1 MINKIEVYT
10 KSRNVYAERNF
21 LGISGENDVE
31 TLEFVLD
38 NFIEGQAYIELEKLD
53 TSGEKQRYFIKLD
66 KKDDSYVLKVKSSLL
81 DVIQDIK
88 MQLVIR
94 QGDNQVF
101 KSKEFEMQVLTA
113 INATSTIPEQYPTW
127 FEQLEQKVQ
136 EIDDKLAETTQLE
149 ELLTRSETA
158 RQEQEESRV
167 EAEKLRVEAEE
178 KREQNTAKAIN
189 DIKDLKDDYDENA
202 ETKIKEYNNNSAD
215 KISEFNKNA
224 KDSTTAFNTNVT
236 KKTATFD
243 ERVSEATKTFN
254 SNVTNKTEDF
264 NSNSNTKTQEFND
277 NSVEKLQ
284 EFNNNAKV
292 KKDEY
297 DKNAVNKLNEYNE
310 NAEDLIRKVEQ
321 LQTENNE
328 LSSNMPWNTTS
339 GKFLHITDSAKYSK
353 NKLEISG
360 DLEQENRSGKNK
372 FKIPESATGYDVTL
386 TKNEDGTF
394 NLSGTATGNA
404 NFLAFVD
411 LDKSGIKNGASYIFH
426 FTKNLQAG
434 VEFRVEMYNGT
445 NWLRAIAPNI
455 NSTTSTSTGTANTT
469 NATKVRFGIFVT
481 SGTTVNIQNLGVQLE
496 EGTTATEFEKYGAT
510 PSTKFPS
517 MPLVCTGAQKISI
530 VGQNYFNLNDK
541 KLVNSLFT
549 IDEDGWATVTV
560 NNSTGTEIKYIN
572 FYTNKSNKIKQN
584 TVYNIVLEIKNVTGA
599 GIIVP
604 VSQADD
610 NYKGQ
615 FDKQYQTLYNFSE
628 LSSKSIKII
637 KAKSIEDFSDSTTFL
652 RSFMRFDVRQ
662 SGSITFRISVIEDTN
677 VTAENFVYEP
687 YTEEINTLD
696 LGTTELCAIK
706 DINGNVVAQDRIVY
720 KDNKWQFKKN
730 VAIHTIDKTLLKQT
744 LTSTN
749 GKYRYQYF
757 PIKNN
762 VATAKDKNPG
772 VCNIFSLARD
782 GQTYNCE
789 KGFTAIP
796 GVWNF
801 YDEGETLEEFITKI
815 ENVDIVVTY
824 ITKEPIY
831 EYCTS
836 AQSEVLDKLYN
847 NFKLQKGVN
856 NIIVESEN
864 GVGVNLEL
872 EYMQDLQTKLNLLEA
887 MCVSN
892 ASQEV

>member
-1 MINKIEVYT
+1 MINKIEVYI

-53 TSGEKQRYFIKLD
+53 TEGEKQKYFIKLER
-66 KKDDSYVLKVKSSLL
+66 KDDLYALEVKSSLL
-81 DVIQDIK
+81 DVIQEIR
-88 MQLVIR
+88 MQLVIE
-94 QGDNQVF
+94 QEEKQVF
-101 KSKEFEMQVLTA
+101 KSKVFYMQVLTA

-127 FEQLEQKVQ
+127 LEQLEQKVQ

-158 RQEQEESRV
+158 RQEQEESRL

-215 KISEFNKNA
+215 KIFEFNKNA

-236 KKTATFD
+236 KKTETFD

-297 DKNAVNKLNEYNE
+297 DKNAANKLNEYNE
-310 NAEDLIRKVEQ
+310 NAEDLISKVEQ
-321 LQTENNE
+321 LQTENSE
-328 LSSNMPWNTTS
+328 LSNNMPWNATS
-339 GKFLHITDSAKYSK
+339 GKSLHITDSAKYSK

-360 DLEQENRSGKNK
+360 DMKQENRSGKNK

-404 NFLAFVD
+404 SFLAFVD

-455 NSTTSTSTGTANTT
+455 NSTTSTSTGTANAT
-469 NATKVRFGIFVT
+469 NATKVRFGIFVA

-496 EGTTATEFEKYGAT
+496 EGTTATEFEKYGAM
-510 PSTKFPS
+510 PSTEFPS
-517 MPLVCTGAQKISI
+517 MPVVCTGVQ
-530 VGQNYFNLNDK
+530 
-541 KLVNSLFT
+541 
-549 IDEDGWATVTV
+549 
-560 NNSTGTEIKYIN
+560 
-572 FYTNKSNKIKQN
+572 KIKQFGEN
-584 TVYNIVLEIKNVTGA
+584 WFNKNNISKINAVFGTSSIIANSSAKSFYIKIEPDTYTISRKVIGARFVVGTTANIPKIGETIIERKVSSGSSITLTTSKNANYLVVY
-599 GIIVP
+599 
-604 VSQADD
+604 
-610 NYKGQ
+610 Y
-615 FDKQYQTLYNFSE
+615 LYNSSE
-628 LSSKSIKII
+628 NEQEILDSIQIERGPKATKYKSYI
-637 KAKSIEDFSDSTTFL
+637 
-652 RSFMRFDVRQ
+652 
-662 SGSITFRISVIEDTN
+662 
-677 VTAENFVYEP
+677 
-687 YTEEINTLD
+687 EEINTLD
-696 LGTTELCAIK
+696 LKNTELCAIK
-706 DINGNVVAQDRIVY
+706 DTNGNVVAKDRTVY
-720 KDNKWQFKKN
+720 RNGKWQWEKKIKKFALKGTENFGKSSNTANISYYLNSTEINNIDINTIPNAQTNRDFVIQATCNYFRPVSLNTLFSNTEGFTIYVADAKRIELRLGFKLDTEITT
-730 VAIHTIDKTLLKQT
+730 VALLKERLAQ
-744 LTSTN
+744 
-749 GKYRYQYF
+749 KYAEGNPVTIYF
-757 PIKNN
+757 IL
-762 VATAKDKNPG
+762 ATPVYED
-772 VCNIFSLARD
+772 C
-782 GQTYNCE
+782 
-789 KGFTAIP
+789 TA
-796 GVWNF
+796 
-801 YDEGETLEEFITKI
+801 EQ
-815 ENVDIVVTY
+815 
-824 ITKEPIY
+824 
-831 EYCTS
+831 S
-836 AQSEVLDKLYN
+836 AILDKLYN
-847 NFKLQKGVN
+847 NFTLQKGTN
-856 NIIVESEN
+856 NIIVETDN
-864 GVGVNLEL
+864 GVGVNMQLD
-872 EYMQDLQTKLNLLEA
+872 YMQDLQTKLNLLEA

>member
-1 MINKIEVYT
+1 MINKIEVYI

-53 TSGEKQRYFIKLD
+53 TEGEKQKYFIKLD

-88 MQLVIR
+88 MQLVIE
-94 QGDNQVF
+94 QEDKQVF
-101 KSKEFEMQVLTA
+101 KSKVFYMQVLTA

-127 FEQLEQKVQ
+127 VEQLEQKVQ

-167 EAEKLRVEAEE
+167 ETEKLRVEAEE

-236 KKTATFD
+236 KKTETFD
-243 ERVSEATKTFN
+243 ERVLEATKTFN

-297 DKNAVNKLNEYNE
+297 DKNAANKLNEYNE
-310 NAEDLIRKVEQ
+310 NAEDLISKVEQ
-321 LQTENNE
+321 LQTENSE
-328 LSSNMPWNTTS
+328 LSNNMPWNTTS
-339 GKFLHITDSAKYSK
+339 GKSLHITDSAKYSK

-360 DLEQENRSGKNK
+360 DMKQENRSGKNK

-404 NFLAFVD
+404 SFLAFVD

-434 VEFRVEMYNGT
+434 VEFRAEMYNGT

-455 NSTTSTSTGTANTT
+455 NSTTSTSTGTANTA
-469 NATKVRFGIFVT
+469 NATKVRFGIFVA

-496 EGTTATEFEKYGAT
+496 EGTTATEFEKYGAM

-517 MPLVCTGAQKISI
+517 MPVVCTGVQKIRQFGENWFNKNNISKINAVFGTSSI
-530 VGQNYFNLNDK
+530 IANSSAKSFYIKIEPDTYTISRKVIGSRFVIGTTANIPKIGETIIERRTSSGSSVTLTTSKNANY
-541 KLVNSLFT
+541 LV
-549 IDEDGWATVTV
+549 
-560 NNSTGTEIKYIN
+560 
-572 FYTNKSNKIKQN
+572 
-584 TVYNIVLEIKNVTGA
+584 VY
-599 GIIVP
+599 
-604 VSQADD
+604 
-610 NYKGQ
+610 Y
-615 FDKQYQTLYNFSE
+615 LYNSSE
-628 LSSKSIKII
+628 NEQEILDSIQIVRGS
-637 KAKSIEDFSDSTTFL
+637 KAKKYKSYI
-652 RSFMRFDVRQ
+652 
-662 SGSITFRISVIEDTN
+662 
-677 VTAENFVYEP
+677 
-687 YTEEINTLD
+687 EEINTLD
-696 LGTTELCAIK
+696 LKNTELCAIK
-706 DINGNVVAQDRIVY
+706 DTNGNVVAQDRAVY
-720 KDNKWQFKKN
+720 RNGKWQWKKKIKKFALKGTEN
-730 VAIHTIDKTLLKQT
+730 FGKSSNTANISYYLNSTEINNIDINTIPNAQTNRDFVVEATCNYFRPVSLNTLFSNTEGFTIDIADAKRIELRLGFKLDTEITTVALLKELLAQ
-744 LTSTN
+744 
-749 GKYRYQYF
+749 KYAEGNPVTIYF
-757 PIKNN
+757 IL
-762 VATAKDKNPG
+762 ATPVYED
-772 VCNIFSLARD
+772 C
-782 GQTYNCE
+782 
-789 KGFTAIP
+789 TA
-796 GVWNF
+796 
-801 YDEGETLEEFITKI
+801 EQ
-815 ENVDIVVTY
+815 
-824 ITKEPIY
+824 
-831 EYCTS
+831 S
-836 AQSEVLDKLYN
+836 AILDKLYN
-847 NFKLQKGVN
+847 NFTLQKGTN
-856 NIIVESEN
+856 NIIVETDN
-864 GVGVNLEL
+864 GVGVNMQLD
-872 EYMQDLQTKLNLLEA
+872 YMQDLQTKLNLLEA

>member
-1 MINKIEVYT
+1 MINKIEVYI

-53 TSGEKQRYFIKLD
+53 TEGEKQKYFIKLD

-88 MQLVIR
+88 MQLVIE
-94 QGDNQVF
+94 QEDKQVF
-101 KSKEFEMQVLTA
+101 KSKVFYMQVLTA

-127 FEQLEQKVQ
+127 VEQLEQKVQ

-167 EAEKLRVEAEE
+167 ETEKLRVEAEE

-236 KKTATFD
+236 KKTETFD
-243 ERVSEATKTFN
+243 ERVLEATKTFN

-297 DKNAVNKLNEYNE
+297 DKNAANKLNEYNE
-310 NAEDLIRKVEQ
+310 NAEDLISKVEQ
-321 LQTENNE
+321 LQTENSE
-328 LSSNMPWNTTS
+328 LSNNMPWNATS
-339 GKFLHITDSAKYSK
+339 GKSLHITDSAKYSK

-360 DLEQENRSGKNK
+360 DMRQEKRSGKNK

-404 NFLAFVD
+404 SFLAFVD

-434 VEFRVEMYNGT
+434 VEFRAEMYNGT

-496 EGTTATEFEKYGAT
+496 EGTEEGTVATDYEQYGAM
-510 PSTKFPS
+510 PSTEFPS
-517 MPLVCTGAQKISI
+517 MPVVCTGVQKIRQFGENWFNKNNISKINAVFGTSSI
-530 VGQNYFNLNDK
+530 IANSSAKSFYIKIEPDTYTISRKVIGSRFVIGTTANIPKIGETIIERRTSSGSSITLTTSKNANY
-541 KLVNSLFT
+541 LV
-549 IDEDGWATVTV
+549 
-560 NNSTGTEIKYIN
+560 
-572 FYTNKSNKIKQN
+572 
-584 TVYNIVLEIKNVTGA
+584 VY
-599 GIIVP
+599 
-604 VSQADD
+604 
-610 NYKGQ
+610 Y
-615 FDKQYQTLYNFSE
+615 LYNSSE
-628 LSSKSIKII
+628 NEQEILDSIQIVRGS
-637 KAKSIEDFSDSTTFL
+637 KAKKYKSYI
-652 RSFMRFDVRQ
+652 
-662 SGSITFRISVIEDTN
+662 
-677 VTAENFVYEP
+677 
-687 YTEEINTLD
+687 EEINTLD
-696 LGTTELCAIK
+696 LKNTELCAIK
-706 DINGNVVAQDRIVY
+706 DTNGNVVAKDRAVY
-720 KDNKWQFKKN
+720 RNGKWQWEKKIKKFALKGTEN
-730 VAIHTIDKTLLKQT
+730 FGKSSNTANISYYLNSTEINNIDINTIPNAQTNRDFVIEATCNYFRPVSLNTLFSNTEGFTIDIADAERIELRLGFKLDTEITTVALLKKWLAQ
-744 LTSTN
+744 
-749 GKYRYQYF
+749 KYAKGNPVTIYF
-757 PIKNN
+757 IL
-762 VATAKDKNPG
+762 ATPVYEDCIAEQ
-772 VCNIFSLARD
+772 S
-782 GQTYNCE
+782 
-789 KGFTAIP
+789 AI
-796 GVWNF
+796 
-801 YDEGETLEEFITKI
+801 
-815 ENVDIVVTY
+815 
-824 ITKEPIY
+824 
-831 EYCTS
+831 
-836 AQSEVLDKLYN
+836 LDKLYN
-847 NFKLQKGVN
+847 NFTLQKGTN
-856 NIIVESEN
+856 NIIVETDN
-864 GVGVNLEL
+864 GVGVNMQLD
-872 EYMQDLQTKLNLLEA
+872 YMQDLQTKLNLLEA

>member
-1 MINKIEVYT
+1 MINKIKVYT
-10 KSRNVYAERNF
+10 KSRNVYAEKDV

-38 NFIEGQAYIELEKLD
+38 SAVEGEAYIELEKLD

-94 QGDNQVF
+94 RGDNQVF

-127 FEQLEQKVQ
+127 IEQLEQKIQ

-167 EAEKLRVEAEE
+167 ETEKLRVEAEE

-243 ERVSEATKTFN
+243 ERVLEATKTFN

-264 NSNSNTKTQEFND
+264 NSNSNTKIQEFND

-297 DKNAVNKLNEYNE
+297 DKNAANKLNEYNK
-310 NAEDLIRKVEQ
+310 NAEDLISKVEQ

-328 LSSNMPWNTTS
+328 LSSNMPWSATS
-339 GKFLHITDSAKYSK
+339 GKSLHITDSAKYSK

-360 DLEQENRSGKNK
+360 DLEQEKSIEGKNK
-372 FKIPESATGYDVTL
+372 CKTDFVNWESGDYSNTNGSKSKFTARIRLINLLKVEPNTTYYFNTFSDGYSFAVRGFDSA
-386 TKNEDGTF
+386 KTF
-394 NLSGTATGNA
+394 THSVGE
-404 NFLAFVD
+404 
-411 LDKSGIKNGASYIFH
+411 IKNGQTYTTSNAEHYLGISIF
-426 FTKNLQAG
+426 N
-434 VEFRVEMYNGT
+434 T
-445 NWLRAIAPNI
+445 NNYDITYSDYETLFN
-455 NSTTSTSTGTANTT
+455 NSTIKPFICLDNEADKT
-469 NATKVRFGIFVT
+469 F
-481 SGTTVNIQNLGVQLE
+481 E
-496 EGTTATEFEKYGAT
+496 EYIPNK
-510 PSTKFPS
+510 PSREFPS
-517 MPLVCTGAQKISI
+517 MPVVCTGVQKIRQFEDNWFNKNNISKINAVVDTSSI
-530 VGQNYFNLNDK
+530 AANSSGKTFYIKIEPDTYTVSRKVIGARFVVGTTANIPK
-541 KLVNSLFT
+541 IGET
-549 IDEDGWATVTV
+549 IIDRIV
-560 NNSTGTEIKYIN
+560 NNSGSSITLTTSKNANYLV
-572 FYTNKSNKIKQN
+572 
-584 TVYNIVLEIKNVTGA
+584 VY
-599 GIIVP
+599 
-604 VSQADD
+604 
-610 NYKGQ
+610 Y
-615 FDKQYQTLYNFSE
+615 LYNSSE
-628 LSSKSIKII
+628 NEQEILDSIQIERGPKATKYKSYI
-637 KAKSIEDFSDSTTFL
+637 
-652 RSFMRFDVRQ
+652 
-662 SGSITFRISVIEDTN
+662 
-677 VTAENFVYEP
+677 
-687 YTEEINTLD
+687 EEINTLD
-696 LGTTELCAIK
+696 LGTTKLCAIK

-730 VAIHTIDKTLLKQT
+730 VAIHTIDKTALKQT
-744 LTSTN
+744 STSTN

-757 PIKNN
+757 QIENN
-762 VATAKDKNPG
+762 VVTAKDKNPG
-772 VCNIFSLARD
+772 VCNIFSLARN
-782 GQTYNCE
+782 GQTYECE
-789 KGFTAIP
+789 KGFTAIT

-801 YDEGETLEEFITKI
+801 YDEGETLEEFITKT

-831 EYCTS
+831 EYCTAEQS
-836 AQSEVLDKLYN
+836 AILDKLYN
-847 NFKLQKGVN
+847 NFTLQKGTN
-856 NIIVESEN
+856 NIIVETDN
-864 GVGVNLEL
+864 GVGVNMQL

-892 ASQEV
+892 AGQEV

>member
-1 MINKIEVYT
+1 MINKIKVYT
-10 KSRNVYAERNF
+10 KSRNVYAEKDV

-38 NFIEGQAYIELEKLD
+38 SAVEGEAYIELEKLD

-94 QGDNQVF
+94 RGDNQVF

-127 FEQLEQKVQ
+127 IEQLEQKIQ

-236 KKTATFD
+236 KKTETFD

-297 DKNAVNKLNEYNE
+297 DKNAANKLNEYNE
-310 NAEDLIRKVEQ
+310 NAEDLISKVEQ

-328 LSSNMPWNTTS
+328 LSNNMPWNTTS
-339 GKFLHITDSAKYSK
+339 GKSLHITDSAKYSK

-360 DLEQENRSGKNK
+360 DMKQENRSGKNK

-404 NFLAFVD
+404 SFLAFVD

-434 VEFRVEMYNGT
+434 VEFRAEMYNGT

-455 NSTTSTSTGTANTT
+455 NSTTSTSTGRANTA
-469 NATKVRFGIFVT
+469 NATKVRFGIFVA

-496 EGTTATEFEKYGAT
+496 EGTTATEFEKYGAM

-517 MPLVCTGAQKISI
+517 MPVVCTGVQKIRQFGENWFNKNNISKINAVFGTSSI
-530 VGQNYFNLNDK
+530 IANSSAKSFYIKIEPDTYTISRKVIGSRFVIGTTANIPKIGETIIERRTSSGSSITLTTSKNANY
-541 KLVNSLFT
+541 LV
-549 IDEDGWATVTV
+549 
-560 NNSTGTEIKYIN
+560 
-572 FYTNKSNKIKQN
+572 
-584 TVYNIVLEIKNVTGA
+584 VY
-599 GIIVP
+599 
-604 VSQADD
+604 
-610 NYKGQ
+610 Y
-615 FDKQYQTLYNFSE
+615 LYNSSE
-628 LSSKSIKII
+628 NEQEILDSIQIVRGS
-637 KAKSIEDFSDSTTFL
+637 KAKKYKSYI
-652 RSFMRFDVRQ
+652 
-662 SGSITFRISVIEDTN
+662 
-677 VTAENFVYEP
+677 
-687 YTEEINTLD
+687 EEINTLD
-696 LGTTELCAIK
+696 LKNTELCAIK
-706 DINGNVVAQDRIVY
+706 DTNGNVVAKDRAVY
-720 KDNKWQFKKN
+720 RNGKWQWEKKIKKFALKGTEN
-730 VAIHTIDKTLLKQT
+730 FGKSSNTANISYYLNSTEINNIDINTIPNAQTNRDFVVEATCNYFRPVSLNTLFSNTEGFTIDIADSKRIELRLGLKLDTEITTVALLKEWLAQ
-744 LTSTN
+744 
-749 GKYRYQYF
+749 KYAEGNPVTIYF
-757 PIKNN
+757 IL
-762 VATAKDKNPG
+762 ATPVYED
-772 VCNIFSLARD
+772 C
-782 GQTYNCE
+782 
-789 KGFTAIP
+789 TA
-796 GVWNF
+796 
-801 YDEGETLEEFITKI
+801 EQ
-815 ENVDIVVTY
+815 
-824 ITKEPIY
+824 
-831 EYCTS
+831 S
-836 AQSEVLDKLYN
+836 AILDKLYN
-847 NFKLQKGVN
+847 NFTLQKGTN
-856 NIIVESEN
+856 NIIVETDN
-864 GVGVNLEL
+864 GVGVNMEL

>member
-1 MINKIEVYT
+1 MINKIKVYT
-10 KSRNVYAERNF
+10 KSRNVYAEKDV

-38 NFIEGQAYIELEKLD
+38 SAVEGEAYIELEKLD

-127 FEQLEQKVQ
+127 IEQLEQKIQ

-297 DKNAVNKLNEYNE
+297 DKNAANKLNEYNE

-328 LSSNMPWNTTS
+328 LSSNMPWNVTS
-339 GKFLHITDSAKYSK
+339 GKSLHITDSAKYSK
-353 NKLEISG
+353 NKLEIGG
-360 DLEQENRSGKNK
+360 DMKQENRSGKN
-372 FKIPESATGYDVTL
+372 S
-386 TKNEDGTF
+386 F
-394 NLSGTATGNA
+394 N
-404 NFLAFVD
+404 
-411 LDKSGIKNGASYIFH
+411 I
-426 FTKNLQAG
+426 
-434 VEFRVEMYNGT
+434 
-445 NWLRAIAPNI
+445 
-455 NSTTSTSTGTANTT
+455 
-469 NATKVRFGIFVT
+469 
-481 SGTTVNIQNLGVQLE
+481 
-496 EGTTATEFEKYGAT
+496 
-510 PSTKFPS
+510 
-517 MPLVCTGAQKISI
+517 
-530 VGQNYFNLNDK
+530 NDK
-541 KLVNSLFT
+541 KTVDEVYT
-549 IDEDGWATVTV
+549 VDDEDWITCEYDNSEGTNIKYLRYYT
-560 NNSTGTEIKYIN
+560 NNLKLKTNTQYAIFVEIKSASGTGRLSPISY
-572 FYTNKSNKIKQN
+572 YTDSQFVKTFDIYFSDLKSDDIYKF
-584 TVYNIVLEIKNVTGA
+584 IVDTK
-599 GIIVP
+599 
-604 VSQADD
+604 D
-610 NYKGQ
+610 
-615 FDKQYQTLYNFSE
+615 NFSQS
-628 LSSKSIKII
+628 LYG
-637 KAKSIEDFSDSTTFL
+637 L
-652 RSFMRFDVRQ
+652 RTLCIFQ
-662 SGSITFRISVIEDTN
+662 PGKSGSITFRISVLEDTS
-677 VTAENFVYEP
+677 VTTDNFKYEKYGAMPSTEFPSMPVVCTGVQKIRQFGENWFNKNNISKINAVFGTSSIIANSSGKSFYIKIEPDTYTVSRKAIGSRFVVGTTANIPKIGETIIERRVSSGSSITFTTSKNANYLVVYYLYNSSENEQEILDSIQIERGSKATE
-687 YTEEINTLD
+687 YKSYIEEINTLD
-696 LGTTELCAIK
+696 LKNTELCAIK
-706 DINGNVVAQDRIVY
+706 DTNGNVVAHDRALY
-720 KDNKWQFKKN
+720 RNGKWQWKKKIKKFELKGTEN
-730 VAIHTIDKTLLKQT
+730 FGKSSNTANISYYLNSTEINNIDINTIPNTQTNRDFVVEATCNYFRPVSLNTLFSNTEGFTID
-744 LTSTN
+744 
-749 GKYRYQYF
+749 
-757 PIKNN
+757 I
-762 VATAKDKNPG
+762 ADAKR
-772 VCNIFSLARD
+772 IELRL
-782 GQTYNCE
+782 
-789 KGFTAIP
+789 GFGLDT
-796 GVWNF
+796 
-801 YDEGETLEEFITKI
+801 EIT
-815 ENVDIVVTY
+815 T
-824 ITKEPIY
+824 
-831 EYCTS
+831 
-836 AQSEVLDKLYN
+836 
-847 NFKLQKGVN
+847 
-856 NIIVESEN
+856 
-864 GVGVNLEL
+864 
-872 EYMQDLQTKLNLLEA
+872 
-887 MCVSN
+887 
-892 ASQEV
+892 

>member
-1 MINKIEVYT
+1 MINKIKVYT
-10 KSRNVYAERNF
+10 KSRNVYAEKDV

-38 NFIEGQAYIELEKLD
+38 SAVEGEAYIELEKLD

-297 DKNAVNKLNEYNE
+297 DKNAANKLNEYNE

-404 NFLAFVD
+404 SFLAFVD

-455 NSTTSTSTGTANTT
+455 NSTTSTSTGTANAT

-517 MPLVCTGAQKISI
+517 MPVVCTGVQKIRQFGENWFNKNNISKINAVFGTSSIIANSSAKSFYIKIEPDTYTVSRKVIGARFI
-530 VGQNYFNLNDK
+530 VGTTANIPK
-541 KLVNSLFT
+541 IGET
-549 IDEDGWATVTV
+549 IIERRV
-560 NNSTGTEIKYIN
+560 NNSGSSITLTTSKNANYLV
-572 FYTNKSNKIKQN
+572 
-584 TVYNIVLEIKNVTGA
+584 VY
-599 GIIVP
+599 
-604 VSQADD
+604 
-610 NYKGQ
+610 Y
-615 FDKQYQTLYNFSE
+615 LYNSSE
-628 LSSKSIKII
+628 NEQEILDSIQIVRGS
-637 KAKSIEDFSDSTTFL
+637 KAKKYKSYI
-652 RSFMRFDVRQ
+652 
-662 SGSITFRISVIEDTN
+662 
-677 VTAENFVYEP
+677 
-687 YTEEINTLD
+687 EEINTLD
-696 LGTTELCAIK
+696 LKNTELCAIK
-706 DINGNVVAQDRIVY
+706 DTNGNVVAQDRATY
-720 KDNKWQFKKN
+720 RNGKWQWEKIIKKLVLN
-730 VAIHTIDKTLLKQT
+730 GTENLGKSNNTANISYYLNSTEINNIDINTIPNTQTNRDFVVEATCNYFRPVSLNTLFSNTEGFTIDIADAKRIELRLGFGLDTEITTVALLKELLAQ
-744 LTSTN
+744 
-749 GKYRYQYF
+749 KYAEGNPVTIYF
-757 PIKNN
+757 IL
-762 VATAKDKNPG
+762 ATPEYID
-772 VCNIFSLARD
+772 C
-782 GQTYNCE
+782 
-789 KGFTAIP
+789 TA
-796 GVWNF
+796 
-801 YDEGETLEEFITKI
+801 EQ
-815 ENVDIVVTY
+815 
-824 ITKEPIY
+824 
-831 EYCTS
+831 S
-836 AQSEVLDKLYN
+836 AVLDKLYN
-847 NFKLQKGVN
+847 NFALQKDTN

-864 GVGVNLEL
+864 GVGVNMKLT
-872 EYMQDLQTKLNLLEA
+872 YMQDLQTRLNILEA
-887 MCVSN
+887 MCISN

>member
-53 TSGEKQRYFIKLD
+53 TEGEKQKYFIKLD

-88 MQLVIR
+88 MQLVIE
-94 QGDNQVF
+94 QEDKQVF
-101 KSKEFEMQVLTA
+101 KSKVFYMQVLTA

-127 FEQLEQKVQ
+127 VEQLEQKVQ

-167 EAEKLRVEAEE
+167 ETEKLRVEAEE

-236 KKTATFD
+236 KKTETFD
-243 ERVSEATKTFN
+243 ERVLEATKTFN

-264 NSNSNTKTQEFND
+264 NSNSNTKTQEFDD

-297 DKNAVNKLNEYNE
+297 DKNAANKLNEYNE
-310 NAEDLIRKVEQ
+310 NAEDLISKVEQ
-321 LQTENNE
+321 LQTENSE
-328 LSSNMPWNTTS
+328 LSNNMPWNTTS
-339 GKFLHITDSAKYSK
+339 GKSLHITDSAKYSK

-360 DLEQENRSGKNK
+360 DMKQENRSGKNK
-372 FKIPESATGYDVTL
+372 FKIPESATGYDLTL

-404 NFLAFVD
+404 SFLAFVD

-434 VEFRVEMYNGT
+434 VEFRAEMYNGT

-455 NSTTSTSTGTANTT
+455 NSTTSTSTGTANTA
-469 NATKVRFGIFVT
+469 NATKVRFGIFVA

-496 EGTTATEFEKYGAT
+496 EGTTATEFEKYGAM

-517 MPLVCTGAQKISI
+517 MPVVCTGVQKIRQFGENWFNKNNISKINAVFGTSSI
-530 VGQNYFNLNDK
+530 IANSSAKSFYIKIEPDTYTISRKVIGSRFVIGTTANIPKIGETIIERRTSSGSSITLTTSKNANY
-541 KLVNSLFT
+541 LV
-549 IDEDGWATVTV
+549 
-560 NNSTGTEIKYIN
+560 
-572 FYTNKSNKIKQN
+572 
-584 TVYNIVLEIKNVTGA
+584 VY
-599 GIIVP
+599 
-604 VSQADD
+604 
-610 NYKGQ
+610 Y
-615 FDKQYQTLYNFSE
+615 LYNSSE
-628 LSSKSIKII
+628 NEQEILDSIQIVRGS
-637 KAKSIEDFSDSTTFL
+637 KAKKYKSYI
-652 RSFMRFDVRQ
+652 
-662 SGSITFRISVIEDTN
+662 
-677 VTAENFVYEP
+677 
-687 YTEEINTLD
+687 EEINTLD
-696 LGTTELCAIK
+696 LKNTELCAIK
-706 DINGNVVAQDRIVY
+706 DTNGNVVAKDRAVY
-720 KDNKWQFKKN
+720 RNGKWQWEKKIKKFALKGTEN
-730 VAIHTIDKTLLKQT
+730 FGKSSNTANISYYLNSTEINNIDINTIPNAQTNRDFVIEATCNYFRPVSLNTLFSNTEGFTIDIADAKRIELRLGFKLDTEITTVALLKKWLAQ
-744 LTSTN
+744 
-749 GKYRYQYF
+749 KYAEGNPVTIYF
-757 PIKNN
+757 IL
-762 VATAKDKNPG
+762 ATPVYED
-772 VCNIFSLARD
+772 C
-782 GQTYNCE
+782 
-789 KGFTAIP
+789 TA
-796 GVWNF
+796 
-801 YDEGETLEEFITKI
+801 EQ
-815 ENVDIVVTY
+815 
-824 ITKEPIY
+824 
-831 EYCTS
+831 S
-836 AQSEVLDKLYN
+836 AILDKLYN
-847 NFKLQKGVN
+847 NFTLQKGTN
-856 NIIVESEN
+856 NIIVETDN
-864 GVGVNLEL
+864 GVGVNMQLD
-872 EYMQDLQTKLNLLEA
+872 YMQDLQTKLNLLEA

>member
-53 TSGEKQRYFIKLD
+53 TEGEKQKYFIKLD

-88 MQLVIR
+88 MQLVIE
-94 QGDNQVF
+94 QEDKQVF
-101 KSKEFEMQVLTA
+101 KSKVFYMQVLTA

-127 FEQLEQKVQ
+127 LEQLEQKVQ

-158 RQEQEESRV
+158 RQEQEESRL

-236 KKTATFD
+236 KKTETFD
-243 ERVSEATKTFN
+243 ERVLEATKTFN

-297 DKNAVNKLNEYNE
+297 DKNAANKLNEYNE
-310 NAEDLIRKVEQ
+310 NAEDLISKVEQ

-328 LSSNMPWNTTS
+328 LSNNMPWNATS
-339 GKFLHITDSAKYSK
+339 GKSLHITDSAKYSK

-360 DLEQENRSGKNK
+360 DMKQENRSGKNK

-404 NFLAFVD
+404 SFLAFVD

-434 VEFRVEMYNGT
+434 VEFRAEMYNGT

-496 EGTTATEFEKYGAT
+496 EGTEEGTTATEFEKYGAT
-510 PSTKFPS
+510 PSTEFPS
-517 MPLVCTGAQKISI
+517 MPVVCTGVQKIRQFGENWFNKNNISKINAVFGTSSI
-530 VGQNYFNLNDK
+530 IANSSGKSFYIKIEPDTYTISRKVIGSRFVVGTTANIPKIGETIIERRVSSGSSITLTTSKNANY
-541 KLVNSLFT
+541 LV
-549 IDEDGWATVTV
+549 
-560 NNSTGTEIKYIN
+560 
-572 FYTNKSNKIKQN
+572 
-584 TVYNIVLEIKNVTGA
+584 VY
-599 GIIVP
+599 
-604 VSQADD
+604 
-610 NYKGQ
+610 Y
-615 FDKQYQTLYNFSE
+615 LYNSSE
-628 LSSKSIKII
+628 NEQEILDSIQIVRGS
-637 KAKSIEDFSDSTTFL
+637 KAKKYKSYI
-652 RSFMRFDVRQ
+652 
-662 SGSITFRISVIEDTN
+662 
-677 VTAENFVYEP
+677 
-687 YTEEINTLD
+687 EEINTLD
-696 LGTTELCAIK
+696 LKNTELCAIK
-706 DINGNVVAQDRIVY
+706 DTNGNVVAKDRAVY
-720 KDNKWQFKKN
+720 RNGKWQWEKKIKKFALKGTEN
-730 VAIHTIDKTLLKQT
+730 FGKSSNTANISYYLNSTEINNIDINTIPNAQTNRDFVIEATCNYFRPVSLNTLFSNTEGFTIDIADAKRIELRLGFKLDTEITTVALLKKLLAQ
-744 LTSTN
+744 
-749 GKYRYQYF
+749 KYAEGNPVTIYF
-757 PIKNN
+757 IL
-762 VATAKDKNPG
+762 ATPVYED
-772 VCNIFSLARD
+772 C
-782 GQTYNCE
+782 
-789 KGFTAIP
+789 TA
-796 GVWNF
+796 
-801 YDEGETLEEFITKI
+801 EQ
-815 ENVDIVVTY
+815 
-824 ITKEPIY
+824 
-831 EYCTS
+831 S
-836 AQSEVLDKLYN
+836 AILDKLYN
-847 NFKLQKGVN
+847 NFTLQKGTN
-856 NIIVESEN
+856 NIIVETDN
-864 GVGVNLEL
+864 GVGVNMQLD
-872 EYMQDLQTKLNLLEA
+872 YMQDLQTKLNLLEA

>member
-53 TSGEKQRYFIKLD
+53 TEGEKQKYFIKLD

-88 MQLVIR
+88 MQLVIE
-94 QGDNQVF
+94 QEDKQVF
-101 KSKEFEMQVLTA
+101 KSKVFYMQVLTA

-127 FEQLEQKVQ
+127 LEQLEQKVQ

-236 KKTATFD
+236 KKTETFD

-297 DKNAVNKLNEYNE
+297 DKNAANKLNEYNE

-321 LQTENNE
+321 LQTENSE
-328 LSSNMPWNTTS
+328 LSNNMPWNVTS
-339 GKFLHITDSAKYSK
+339 GKSLHITDSAKYSK

-360 DLEQENRSGKNK
+360 DLEQEKSIEGKNK
-372 FKIPESATGYDVTL
+372 CKTDFVNWESGDYSNTNGSKSKFTARIRLINLLKVEPNTTYYFNTFSDGYSFAVRGFDSA
-386 TKNEDGTF
+386 KTF
-394 NLSGTATGNA
+394 THSVGE
-404 NFLAFVD
+404 
-411 LDKSGIKNGASYIFH
+411 IKNGQTYTTSNAEHYLGISIF
-426 FTKNLQAG
+426 N
-434 VEFRVEMYNGT
+434 T
-445 NWLRAIAPNI
+445 NNYDITYSDYETLFN
-455 NSTTSTSTGTANTT
+455 NSTIKPFICLDNEADKT
-469 NATKVRFGIFVT
+469 F
-481 SGTTVNIQNLGVQLE
+481 E
-496 EGTTATEFEKYGAT
+496 EYIPNK

-517 MPLVCTGAQKISI
+517 MPVVCTGVQKIRQFGENWFNKNNISKINAVFGTPSI
-530 VGQNYFNLNDK
+530 VANSSAKSFYIKIEPGTYTISRKIVGSRFVVGTTANLPA
-541 KLVNSLFT
+541 VGET
-549 IDEDGWATVTV
+549 IIDRKV
-560 NNSTGTEIKYIN
+560 NNEGSSITLTTSKNANYLV
-572 FYTNKSNKIKQN
+572 
-584 TVYNIVLEIKNVTGA
+584 VY
-599 GIIVP
+599 
-604 VSQADD
+604 
-610 NYKGQ
+610 Y
-615 FDKQYQTLYNFSE
+615 LYNSSE
-628 LSSKSIKII
+628 NEQEILDSIQIVRGS
-637 KAKSIEDFSDSTTFL
+637 KAKKYKSYI
-652 RSFMRFDVRQ
+652 
-662 SGSITFRISVIEDTN
+662 
-677 VTAENFVYEP
+677 
-687 YTEEINTLD
+687 EEINTLD

-706 DINGNVVAQDRIVY
+706 DTNGNVVAKDRIVY
-720 KDNKWQFKKN
+720 KDNKWQFEKN
-730 VAIHTIDKTLLKQT
+730 VAIHTIDKTVLKQT
-744 LTSTN
+744 ITSTN

-757 PIKNN
+757 QIKNN

-772 VCNIFSLARD
+772 VCNIFSLARN
-782 GQTYNCE
+782 GQTYECE
-789 KGFTAIP
+789 KGFTATT

-801 YDEGETLEEFITKI
+801 YDEGETLEEFITKT

-824 ITKEPIY
+824 ITKEPVY
-831 EYCTS
+831 EDCTAEQS
-836 AQSEVLDKLYN
+836 AILDKLYN
-847 NFKLQKGVN
+847 NFTLQKGTN
-856 NIIVESEN
+856 NIIVETDN
-864 GVGVNLEL
+864 GVGVNMQLD
-872 EYMQDLQTKLNLLEA
+872 YMQDLQTKLNLLEA

>member
-53 TSGEKQRYFIKLD
+53 TEGEKQKYFIKLD

-88 MQLVIR
+88 MQLVIE
-94 QGDNQVF
+94 QEDKQVF
-101 KSKEFEMQVLTA
+101 KSKVFYMQVLTA

-127 FEQLEQKVQ
+127 VEQLEQKVQ

-167 EAEKLRVEAEE
+167 ETEKLRVEAEE

-236 KKTATFD
+236 KKTETFD
-243 ERVSEATKTFN
+243 ERVLEATKTFN

-264 NSNSNTKTQEFND
+264 NSNSNTKTQEFDD

-297 DKNAVNKLNEYNE
+297 DKNAANKLNEYNE
-310 NAEDLIRKVEQ
+310 NAEDLISKVEQ
-321 LQTENNE
+321 LQTENSE
-328 LSSNMPWNTTS
+328 LSNNMPWNTTS
-339 GKFLHITDSAKYSK
+339 GKSLHITDSAKYSK

-360 DLEQENRSGKNK
+360 DMKQENRSGKNK

-404 NFLAFVD
+404 SFLAFVD

-434 VEFRVEMYNGT
+434 VEFRAEMYNGT

-455 NSTTSTSTGTANTT
+455 NSTTSTSTGTANTA
-469 NATKVRFGIFVT
+469 NATKVRFGIFVA

-496 EGTTATEFEKYGAT
+496 EGTTATEFEKYGAM

-517 MPLVCTGAQKISI
+517 MPVVCTGVQKIRQFGENWFNKNNISKINAVFGTSSI
-530 VGQNYFNLNDK
+530 IANSSAKSFYIKIEPDTYTISRKVIGSRFVIGTTANIPKIGETIIERRTSSGSSITLTTSKNANY
-541 KLVNSLFT
+541 LV
-549 IDEDGWATVTV
+549 
-560 NNSTGTEIKYIN
+560 
-572 FYTNKSNKIKQN
+572 
-584 TVYNIVLEIKNVTGA
+584 VY
-599 GIIVP
+599 
-604 VSQADD
+604 
-610 NYKGQ
+610 Y
-615 FDKQYQTLYNFSE
+615 LYNSSE
-628 LSSKSIKII
+628 NEQEILDSIQIVRGS
-637 KAKSIEDFSDSTTFL
+637 KAKKYKSYI
-652 RSFMRFDVRQ
+652 
-662 SGSITFRISVIEDTN
+662 
-677 VTAENFVYEP
+677 
-687 YTEEINTLD
+687 EEINTLD
-696 LGTTELCAIK
+696 LKNTELCAIK
-706 DINGNVVAQDRIVY
+706 DTNGNVVAKDRAVY
-720 KDNKWQFKKN
+720 RNGKWQWEKKIKKFALKGTEN
-730 VAIHTIDKTLLKQT
+730 FGKSSNTANISYYLNSTEINNIDINTIPNAQTNRDFVIEATCNYFRPVSLNTLFSNTEGFTIDIADAKRIELRLGFKLDTEITTVALLKKWLAQ
-744 LTSTN
+744 
-749 GKYRYQYF
+749 KYAEGNPVTIYF
-757 PIKNN
+757 IL
-762 VATAKDKNPG
+762 ATPVYED
-772 VCNIFSLARD
+772 C
-782 GQTYNCE
+782 
-789 KGFTAIP
+789 TA
-796 GVWNF
+796 
-801 YDEGETLEEFITKI
+801 EQ
-815 ENVDIVVTY
+815 
-824 ITKEPIY
+824 
-831 EYCTS
+831 S
-836 AQSEVLDKLYN
+836 AILDKLYN
-847 NFKLQKGVN
+847 NFTLQKGTN
-856 NIIVESEN
+856 NIIVETDN
-864 GVGVNLEL
+864 GVGVNMQLD
-872 EYMQDLQTKLNLLEA
+872 YMQDLQTKLNLLEA

>member
-38 NFIEGQAYIELEKLD
+38 SAVEGEAYIELEKLD
-53 TSGEKQRYFIKLD
+53 TSGEKQKYFIKLD
-66 KKDDSYVLKVKSSLL
+66 KKDDSYVLKVKNSLL

-167 EAEKLRVEAEE
+167 ETEKLRAEAEE

-236 KKTATFD
+236 KKTETFD

-297 DKNAVNKLNEYNE
+297 DKNAANKLNEYNE
-310 NAEDLIRKVEQ
+310 NAEDLISKVEQ
-321 LQTENNE
+321 LQTENSE
-328 LSSNMPWNTTS
+328 LSSNMPWDTTS
-339 GKFLHITDSAKYSK
+339 GKSLHITDSAKYSK

-404 NFLAFVD
+404 SFLAFVD

-517 MPLVCTGAQKISI
+517 MPVACTGAQKISI
-530 VGQNYFNLNDK
+530 IRQNYFNLNDK

-560 NNSTGTEIKYIN
+560 NNSTSTEIKYIN

-599 GIIVP
+599 GIMVP

-628 LSSKSIKII
+628 LSSKNIKII

-652 RSFMRFDVRQ
+652 RSFVRFDVRQ

-696 LGTTELCAIK
+696 LSSAELCAIK
-706 DINGNVVAQDRIVY
+706 DANGNVVAKDRAVY
-720 KDNKWQFKKN
+720 RNGKWQWEKNIKKMVLNGTEAWKNATVGTVNHFRGQLYITESKTRNALCDKFVCRTSEAHGEWNYVLFEKDSVYINIANAELSEATLKGFK
-730 VAIHTIDKTLLKQT
+730 TWLF
-744 LTSTN
+744 
-749 GKYRYQYF
+749 R
-757 PIKNN
+757 NN
-762 VATAKDKNPG
+762 VTVYYVLATPEYID
-772 VCNIFSLARD
+772 C
-782 GQTYNCE
+782 
-789 KGFTAIP
+789 TA
-796 GVWNF
+796 
-801 YDEGETLEEFITKI
+801 E
-815 ENVDIVVTY
+815 
-824 ITKEPIY
+824 
-831 EYCTS
+831 
-836 AQSEVLDKLYN
+836 QSTVLDKLYN
-847 NFKLQKGVN
+847 NFALQKGTN

-864 GVGVNLEL
+864 GVGVNMKLT
-872 EYMQDLQTKLNLLEA
+872 YMQDLQTRLNILEA
-887 MCVSN
+887 MCISN